1 MQIHLRRVL
10 MAKKGVNPFTA
21 KGKDKAKE
29 AKKCPKC
36 KKPMGKGPGTC
47 KC

>member
-1 MQIHLRRVL
+1 MA
-10 MAKKGVNPFTA
+10 AKKNMNPFA
-21 KGKDKAKE
+21 KGGAKDKTKE
-29 AKKCPKC
+29 VKKCPKC